1 MSREDNALDP
11 YRFRH
16 IRHIDA
22 GLSPAPWPYAR
33 ANAAAIA
40 EAWAAATAA
49 NPALFDGEVLLIA
62 ESRVDGDRFEALY
75 RPVRFSQFL
84 HYMRHGEPDG
94 HTRNGFALA
103 GLTSADGALLMGV
116 MGGHT
121 ANAGKIYFPGGTP
134 DLSDVA
140 DGRVDLDGSV
150 RRELAE
156 ETGMTAADVSFE
168 PGFWMAED
176 DKRCIFVKT
185 VRSPL
190 GADEL
195 RRIILE
201 RLSRQAEPELAGI
214 HIVRSADDLCP
225 ERMPPFQLAYAEWW
239 LAGGGGLVQAGL
251 ASGGT
256 DTRTIVTVQEAS
268 AATLAETLPR

>member
-1 MSREDNALDP
+1 MSP

-16 IRHIDA
+16 IRHICA
-22 GLSPAPWPYAR
+22 SVTTTPWPYAIKHG
-33 ANAAAIA
+33 ADIAESWTKAIA
-40 EAWAAATAA
+40 TS
-49 NPALFDGEVLLIA
+49 PALFDGEVLLIA

-94 HTRNGFALA
+94 RSRNGFALA
-103 GLTSADGALLMGV
+103 GLTSADGALVMGV

-134 DLSDVA
+134 DLSDVVE
-140 DGRVDLDGSV
+140 GQVDLEGSV

-156 ETGMTAADVSFE
+156 ETGLAADEVSFE

-190 GADEL
+190 AAEDL
-195 RRIILE
+195 RRIILD
-201 RLSRQAEPELAGI
+201 RLAQQTEPELAGI
-214 HIVRSADDLCP
+214 HIVRDASDLMP
-225 ERMPPFQLAYAEWW
+225 ERMPPFQFAHAAWW
-239 LAGGGGLVQAGL
+239 LAGGPDNQPG
-251 ASGGT
+251 
-256 DTRTIVTVQEAS
+256 
-268 AATLAETLPR
+268 